1 MGTINNENFFR
12 YILYIPQVVIKI
24 VRSYYCS
31 IQQIIKSI
39 PWCFICST
47 WGLNE
52 VKCILYE
59 INWNVIFNVEVMFNG
74 FFFFQ
79 TIKKRERKLIVK
91 MEKFEL
97 NMLTRIY
104 KMNISWVLC
113 FVDLQHFYWFGRCIL
128 ICGNSTCVTLI
139 LLFIFLNQ

>member
-1 MGTINNENFFR
+1 MSFLQFYMVYGIYYIYIKKLLNRSTIWKTVITIQSKLTVLLLNPNGNYQQWNFLQI

-79 TIKKRERKLIVK
+79 TKKKKWERKLI
-91 MEKFEL
+91 
-97 NMLTRIY
+97 Y
-104 KMNISWVLC
+104 S
-113 FVDLQHFYWFGRCIL
+113 
-128 ICGNSTCVTLI
+128 
-139 LLFIFLNQ
+139 